1 MQEGRMDTSVSE
13 VRGASLP
20 VRIVAG
26 WTLIF
31 IALGLATWFGDVAE
45 ANWGIAG
52 KMRYGIQA
60 LIMAGMVVP
69 GILILR
75 LKLDRK
81 SIASLGLPGVKRSL
95 FWFAFGVGI
104 IIVPFVAI
112 IVSTLI
118 FGWAT
123 MTFNTSGPV
132 IGAFSATVVTA
143 FFFEALPEELAFRG
157 YIYRNLNT
165 RFARW
170 AAALLTIALFGLLP
184 SVLTLVQQYVLG
196 MEVRIG
202 GAGSLTIGYLITMAV
217 FGAFTV
223 YLRILTGTVW
233 TSIGFHLAFLQMS
246 RIFGLKSTALIQ
258 LTDITSD
265 TPMKIIM
272 IVSLLLIFGG
282 LIAYPFITK
291 RPLGWK
297 EPEPEEA

>member
-1 MQEGRMDTSVSE
+1 MPVLTTEETTT
-13 VRGASLP
+13 SLP
-20 VRIVAG
+20 VRIAAG
-26 WTLIF
+26 WVIIF
-31 IALGLATWFGDVAE
+31 VALGLAAWWGQFGE
-45 ANWGIAG
+45 SQWGIAG

-170 AAALLTIALFGLLP
+170 AAALLTIALFVLLP

-272 IVSLLLIFGG
+272 IVGILLAFIALV
-282 LIAYPFITK
+282 AYPFIVR
-291 RPLGWK
+291 RPLGWRQTD
-297 EPEPEEA
+297 PEKA